1 MVFCLAA
8 MSTLESQE
16 VMEAFGNVVQCAL
29 ARGKAC
35 NNSQF
40 QVNFYS
46 RKFHYSLFT
55 IHFSLFI
62 SEIFISYSRKLNYFN
77 DNPRV

>member
-1 MVFCLAA
+1 MYCDDMAEIELH
-8 MSTLESQE
+8 
-16 VMEAFGNVVQCAL
+16 GNDW
-29 ARGKAC
+29 C

-55 IHFSLFI
+55 IHFYYSLFI